1 MATTGKS
8 GADIVRRRNSVF
20 RAQGRLEPGGGLSEK
35 LCSQRGSQPLLENW
49 HQSSKKICK
58 ENAFSSCP
66 FHLLQASSVGQTRQ
80 KIDLKIGRFPGLSG
94 GAWCN
99 HKGPQKM
106 EQGGI
111 RIQEGDVTLEAE
123 VGITGWLAL
132 KMEERTT
139 SKEKQALSRSWKWQ
153 GNGLSPW
160 AFRRNPGLLTPWL

>member
-80 KIDLKIGRFPGLSG
+80 KISWHKAWVSLSPGVS
-94 GAWCN
+94 
-99 HKGPQKM
+99 HQGPQSRAQKSGRR
-106 EQGGI
+106 GGVGRNMRKRKPTFFRADFSRYFNTLTCI
-111 RIQEGDVTLEAE
+111 VVIQY
-123 VGITGWLAL
+123 
-132 KMEERTT
+132 K
-139 SKEKQALSRSWKWQ
+139 
-153 GNGLSPW
+153 N
-160 AFRRNPGLLTPWL
+160 